1 MSDVLGSSQLLHDFG
16 SPGVSHD
23 MAEREREKKK
33 KANIKLTIILN
44 KLTHFRNLTSLAI
57 SGIFKVSISSI

>member
-1 MSDVLGSSQLLHDFG
+1 MGLLNFCMILAAQAYH
-16 SPGVSHD
+16 
-23 MAEREREKKK
+23 MIWQREREREK